1 MPSVTGNV
9 KVVPSLPQFGDTY
22 DGQKMRALVQLLEG
36 LNLNFFIENLPI
48 PSLVPDATA
57 SVKGILKLSG
67 RFAGTADS
75 PALANSGVTPGAYG
89 SNTEVATF
97 TVGADGTI
105 SLAGNAAID
114 FSQHEEVYYQ
124 ATDPVV
130 TWPAINFKEGYFPG
144 HPTIP
149 AMVVFKP

>member
-1 MPSVTGNV
+1 MPNVQGNI
-9 KVVPSLPQFGDTY
+9 KLIPSLPQFGDTY
-22 DGQKMRALVQLLEG
+22 DGQKMRALVQLIEG
-36 LNLNFFIENLPI
+36 LNLNFIIDNLPI
-48 PSLVPDATA
+48 PALLPDATA
-57 SVKGILKLSG
+57 TTKGVLKLSG
-67 RFAGTADS
+67 RLAGTADS
-75 PALANSGVTPGAYG
+75 PALAATGVTAGSYG
-89 SNTEVATF
+89 DSANVAAF
-97 TVGADGTI
+97 SVNSDGTQTF
-105 SLAGNAAID
+105 AGDVPID